1 MTRKRKIGFS
11 ILAVVALAVAFNW
24 QLVSYGVRQGIGQA
38 KIVWSAVPMD
48 DLLHDPTYPDSLK
61 KKLLLVKAV
70 RQYAIDSLGLRDTDN
85 YQNVY
90 DQKGEELLWVVTAC
104 EPFRLQPKRWKFPVV
119 GAVPYKG
126 FFEKDKALNER
137 KKLEAE
143 GYDVSIRNPGGWST
157 LGWFKDPILSGM
169 LQRREGDLANL
180 IIHEMVHATVWVKD
194 DAEFNENLATFIG
207 DTAAYYFLRSR
218 YGLASEPYQRYVNE
232 NEDYRKFSAHMLRG
246 SVGLDSL
253 YQSMAGNL
261 PLAEKKQ
268 AKERY
273 IRQIIN
279 AIDTLTLHYPPK
291 SKARFQKQ
299 LPNNTYFMTFRTYQS
314 KQDTLG
320 RDFAVRFRGDLKA
333 YVADWKAR
341 FGVE

>member
-1 MTRKRKIGFS
+1 MTLKRKIGLLV
-11 ILAVVALAVAFNW
+11 LAALGLLVAFHGE
-24 QLVSYGVRQGIGQA
+24 LITYGVRQGMGQW
-38 KIVWSAVPMD
+38 KIVSNAVPMD
-48 DLLHDPTYPDSLK
+48 ELLQDPAYPDSLK
-61 KKLLLVKAV
+61 QKLLLVKAV

-85 YQNVY
+85 YQNVF
-90 DQKGEELLWVVTAC
+90 DQQGQELLWVVTAC
-104 EPFRLQPKRWKFPVV
+104 EPFKLQPKLWKFPVV

-126 FFEKDKALNER
+126 FFEKERALNER
-137 KKLEAE
+137 KRLEAE
-143 GYDVSIRNPGGWST
+143 GFDVSIRNPGGWST
-157 LGWFKDPILSGM
+157 LGWFNDPILSGM

-180 IIHEMVHATVWVKD
+180 IIHEMVHATIWVKD

-232 NEDYRKFSAHMLRG
+232 NADYRKFSAHMLRG
-246 SVGLDSL
+246 SAGLDSL
-253 YQSMAGNL
+253 YQSLTDGM
-261 PLAEKKQ
+261 PFDEKKL

-273 IRQIIN
+273 IRQIID

>member
-1 MTRKRKIGFS
+1 MTRKRKIGLS
-11 ILAVVALAVAFNW
+11 LLAVLVLLVAFNW
-24 QLVSYGVRQGIGQA
+24 ELVHYGIRQGIGQG
-38 KIVWSAVPMD
+38 KIVWNAVPMD
-48 DLLHDPTYPDSLK
+48 VLLQDPAYPDSLK
-61 KKLLLVKAV
+61 QKLLLVKAV

-85 YQNVY
+85 YQKVF
-90 DQKGEELLWVVTAC
+90 DQKGQELLWVVTAC
-104 EPFRLQPKRWKFPVV
+104 EPFRLQPKLWKFPVV

-126 FFEKDKALNER
+126 FFEKEKALNER
-137 KKLEAE
+137 KKWEAE

-157 LGWFKDPILSGM
+157 LGWFNDPILSSM
-169 LQRREGDLANL
+169 LLRREGDLANL
-180 IIHEMVHATVWVKD
+180 IIHEMVHATIWVKD

-218 YGLASEPYQRYVNE
+218 YGLTSEPYQRYVNE

-253 YQSMAGNL
+253 YGSFAEGA
-261 PLAEKKQ
+261 PVSEKKQ
-268 AKERY
+268 AKEKY
-273 IRQIIN
+273 IRHIVD
-279 AIDTLTLHYPPK
+279 AMDTLTLHYPPK
-291 SKARFQKQ
+291 SKTRFQKQ